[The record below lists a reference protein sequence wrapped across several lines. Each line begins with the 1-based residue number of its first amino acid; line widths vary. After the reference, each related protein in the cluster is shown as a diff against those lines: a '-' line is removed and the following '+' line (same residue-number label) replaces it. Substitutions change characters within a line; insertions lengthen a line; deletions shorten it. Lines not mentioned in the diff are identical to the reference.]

1 VSFTLVPEAKE
12 ALHVGLQAM
21 PAGVLVTVPVEV
33 PASVTV
39 SWNVVAGATSG
50 CWAIEVVTKAVVRM
64 AARMRIRW
72 QFNRLDLQGR
82 DRGLRFD
89 GGRRWAV
96 GRENRVVSRFVA
108 GPPGFAPSAALRV
121 GSGGTAEG
129 GRSPHGHKSPLREL
143 YEALKKRAASGGNV
157 SFSEKG
163 RP

>member
-1 VSFTLVPEAKE
+1 
-12 ALHVGLQAM
+12 
-21 PAGVLVTVPVEV
+21 
-33 PASVTV
+33 
-39 SWNVVAGATSG
+39 
-50 CWAIEVVTKAVVRM
+50 VVRM